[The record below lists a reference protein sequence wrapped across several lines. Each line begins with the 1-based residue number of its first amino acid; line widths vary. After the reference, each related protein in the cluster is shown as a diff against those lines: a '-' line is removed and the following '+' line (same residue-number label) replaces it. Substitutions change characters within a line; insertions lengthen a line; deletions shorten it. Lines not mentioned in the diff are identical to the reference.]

1 MGWFDNEQQEGKPNT
16 APAPQGAP
24 PPRPLPSNPAK
35 SDPGSG
41 GSTLG
46 REIHIDGTIVC
57 QEDLTIV
64 GRVDG
69 TIRAKGTLVIAK
81 EADVHAQIDGQRVMV
96 HGKVDGNVQGEERV
110 TLGGTARL
118 IGNIE
123 TPTLEIVEGAVFR
136 GTVEMKQPNVD
147 PARKPAPTPIAKPA
161 AAADSKPAGGPDS
174 RPPGGPDSK
183 PAGGPD
189 SRAADKAEEPKAAQK
204 QAMS

>member
-1 MGWFDNEQQEGKPNT
+1 MGWFDNEQQEGRPSTGN
-16 APAPQGAP
+16 APQPAA
-24 PPRPLPSNPAK
+24 PPRPVPSGGGSSSSNPGRSEA
-35 SDPGSG
+35 GS

-81 EADVHAQIDGQRVMV
+81 DAEVHAQIDGQRVMV

-136 GTVEMKQPNVD
+136 GTVEMKQPKAE
-147 PARKPAPTPIAKPA
+147 PARKPAPTPVAKPA
-161 AAADSKPAGGPDS
+161 PAAESKPAGGS
-174 RPPGGPDSK
+174 DSK
-183 PAGGPD
+183 
-189 SRAADKAEEPKAAQK
+189 AADKAKAEEPKAAQK

>member
-16 APAPQGAP
+16 APVTPAGP
-24 PPRPLPSNPAK
+24 PARPVVHNNPGPPD
-35 SDPGSG
+35 S

-57 QEDLTIV
+57 QEDLTII

-81 EADVHAQIDGQRVMV
+81 DADVHAKIDGQRVMV
-96 HGKVDGNVQGEERV
+96 QGKVDGNVQGAERV

-123 TPTLEIVEGAVFR
+123 TPILEIVEGAVFR
-136 GTVEMKQPNVD
+136 GTVEMKQ
-147 PARKPAPTPIAKPA
+147 
-161 AAADSKPAGGPDS
+161 SKPEQSKPEPAKRASPPPVAK
-174 RPPGGPDSK
+174 PPGGSDGK
-183 PAGGPD
+183 PPAAGP
-189 SRAADKAEEPKAAQK
+189 SSTPNAAEAPKPAQK

>member
-1 MGWFDNEQQEGKPNT
+1 
-16 APAPQGAP
+16 
-24 PPRPLPSNPAK
+24 
-35 SDPGSG
+35 
-41 GSTLG
+41 
-46 REIHIDGTIVC
+46 
-57 QEDLTIV
+57 
-64 GRVDG
+64 
-69 TIRAKGTLVIAK
+69 
-81 EADVHAQIDGQRVMV
+81 MV